1 MSGLELKNVGFS
13 YPKAKKPVLSGI
25 CASFAPGTVSSIRG
39 YSGAGKSTLLYLI
52 AGMDKPTEGELLWDG
67 NPIGRNDLTEYR
79 RKIVSLIA
87 QSYLLFPNRTAMEN
101 VCYPLLLDGKSRE
114 EAEAEA
120 KLHLSSVRL
129 GEELYNR
136 LPGNLSGGEQQRVA
150 IARCLASHTP
160 LIAADEP
167 TGNLDEDNTVDVMNI
182 LTSLAR
188 EENKTIIVVTHDRMV
203 AELAQT
209 QYVLSHGNLRIV

>member
-1 MSGLELKNVGFS
+1 MDGLELKNIGFT
-13 YPKAKKPVLSGI
+13 YPKAKKKVLSNI

-52 AGMDKPTEGELLWDG
+52 AGMDVPTEGEILWNG
-67 NPIGRNDLTEYR
+67 SHIGSGDLTQYR

-87 QSYLLFPNRTAMEN
+87 QSYLLFPNRTVMEN
-101 VCYPLLLDGKSRE
+101 VCYPLLLEGMNKAHAEE
-114 EAEAEA
+114 EA
-120 KLHLSSVRL
+120 KRHLESVHL
-129 GEELYNR
+129 GEDLYNR

-167 TGNLDEDNTVDVMNI
+167 TGNLDEENTLDVVNI
-182 LTSLAR
+182 LTRLAR
-188 EENKTIIVVTHDRMV
+188 EENKTIIIVTHDRMV

-209 QYVLSHGNLRIV
+209 QYVLSHGELRII